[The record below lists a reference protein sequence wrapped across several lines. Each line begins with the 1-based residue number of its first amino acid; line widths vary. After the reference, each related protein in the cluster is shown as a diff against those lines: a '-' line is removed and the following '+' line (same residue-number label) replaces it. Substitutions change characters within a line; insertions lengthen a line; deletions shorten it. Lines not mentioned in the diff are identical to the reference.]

1 MKLTVTQATLNDIF
15 DLNQLLTML
24 FDFEEE
30 FTPDSQKQS
39 IALET
44 IIQNQQIG
52 TIFVAKID
60 NKSVGMVSLLYTVST
75 ALGGKVALLEDM
87 IVASPYQNQGVG
99 KALLSHALAFAQ
111 NQKIKRVTLLTDKTN
126 TKAQR
131 LYQAF
136 GFEESIMLPM
146 RIVF

>member
-1 MKLTVTQATLNDIF
+1 
-15 DLNQLLTML
+15 
-24 FDFEEE
+24 
-30 FTPDSQKQS
+30 
-39 IALET
+39 
-44 IIQNQQIG
+44 
-52 TIFVAKID
+52 
-60 NKSVGMVSLLYTVST
+60 MVSLLYTIST

-87 IVASPYQNQGVG
+87 IVASPYRNQGVG
-99 KALLSHALAFAQ
+99 KALLSHVLTFAQ

-131 LYQAF
+131 WYQTF